1 MDLKKLTLI
10 AVFAVTQTAAALPV
24 FAEAAATPTTNA
36 VTATPTAS
44 SSPEASA
51 SPDSTPPP
59 GIGVDTPGSSPLPSE
74 SPLPTATPEPTTAP
88 TPVTPSIVNTG
99 AIQLVL
105 MMNSNKM
112 YANGTLYLA
121 NQPMTVK
128 NGVSNI
134 SIRAIAERVGLKY
147 LYDYKTKETVIMNG
161 SNILRFKLNSK
172 IYTVN
177 GKKVTMRG
185 PAYTYKNT
193 FMVPL
198 TSITAALGIPYV
210 LDNVQ
215 KRVILSLS
223 TKPTASFSVQP
234 TEIFAG
240 QTTVSYTANS
250 TSPSGTAIVD
260 ERWEGRQE
268 VFQEPGSY
276 VVSYSVMDANGQ
288 WSAPYSQ
295 TITVL
300 KPNEAPVANF
310 ITDKDVYKIGEMVTF
325 TDLSTDDSTTPLTTE
340 WNGNALAYF
349 YPGQVTIY
357 LTVTDKQGLNSTAQ
371 KTITI
376 TDEVLYNQDDFNK
389 LFMPVG
395 AAYSMDGSKVP
406 TWNKVQYTST
416 SEAVTLIRSNSPEA
430 VFSEGILYRETA
442 FGDTRF
448 MLHHR
453 NMTGKNVKMYVIATN
468 TGIWPAALTFK
479 NSGIGGP
486 LEIPTAT
493 GKKSVE
499 NYLEALRIGKPFSNM
514 ILQPGQSMPILTE
527 ISNLTIKPEQVVSL
541 LSDVFSDYA
550 VQYDIVMLDAT
561 KDPLQSLPYL
571 NFLDRDGVHNR
582 GTYPNATRLI
592 DVQQVLGTEPSRL
605 LFGDKTDDP
614 NLTGVDALTGVQE
627 SNAGNFGVVY
637 KIRLNHVAA
646 NTLITFNPRGGKYQG
661 PIMVNGQIVQAP
673 NTGTIQAPNQSSVVY
688 RTGAYE
694 ESVDIVFSTAS
705 GNNLP
710 VNLLFMPLPARK

>member
-10 AVFAVTQTAAALPV
+10 AVLAVSQAASAVPV
-24 FAEAAATPTTNA
+24 FAEAAVTPTNA
-36 VTATPTAS
+36 ATATPTAT

-51 SPDSTPPP
+51 SPDTTPPP
-59 GIGVDTPGSSPLPSE
+59 GIGVDAPSATPQPSGSPLPS
-74 SPLPTATPEPTTAP
+74 STPAPTAVPA
-88 TPVTPSIVNTG
+88 PVTPPAASPG
-99 AIQLVL
+99 ASQLVL

-112 YANGTLYLA
+112 YMNGTLYLA

-134 SIRAIAERVGLKY
+134 SIKAIAERVGLKY
-147 LYDYKTKETVIMNG
+147 MYDYKTKETVIYNG
-161 SNILRFKLNSK
+161 SNTLRFKLNSK

-177 GKKVTMRG
+177 GQKVTMKG

-193 FMVPL
+193 MMVPL
-198 TSITAALGIPYV
+198 TSITAALGIPYIF
-210 LDNVQ
+210 DNVQ
-215 KRVILSLS
+215 KRVILTLS
-223 TKPTASFSVQP
+223 TKPTASFTVQP
-234 TEIFAG
+234 VEIYAG
-240 QTTVSYTANS
+240 QTTVIYSAKS
-250 TSPSGTAIVD
+250 SSPTGTAIIE

-268 VFQEPGSY
+268 VFQEPGNY

-288 WSAPYSQ
+288 WSVPYSQ
-295 TITVL
+295 TIRVL

-310 ITDKDVYKIGEMVTF
+310 VTDKEVYKIGEMVTF
-325 TDLSTDDSTTPLTTE
+325 TDLSTDDGNAPLTAE
-340 WNGNALAYF
+340 WNGHALAYF
-349 YPGQVTIY
+349 YPGQVTVY
-357 LTVTDKQGLNSTAQ
+357 LTVTDKQGLSNTMQ

-376 TDEVLYNQDDFNK
+376 SDEVLYNQDDFNK
-389 LFMPVG
+389 LFMPIG
-395 AAYSMDGSKVP
+395 HPYTMDGSQIPK
-406 TWNKVQYTST
+406 WNKVQYTST
-416 SEAVTLIRSNSPEA
+416 SESTTLLRSNSPEA
-430 VFSEGILYRETA
+430 VYSDGILYRDTA

-453 NMTGKNVKMYVIATN
+453 NLTGQSVKMYVIATN
-468 TGIWPAALTFK
+468 TGIWPTTLTFK
-479 NSGIGGP
+479 NSGLGGP

-499 NYLEALRIGKPFSNM
+499 NYFESMRISKPFNNI

-527 ISNLTIKPEQVVSL
+527 LSNLTVKPNQVVSL

-571 NFLDRDGVHNR
+571 KFLDRDGVHNR

-592 DVQQVLGTEPSRL
+592 DVQQVVGTEPSRM

-614 NLTGVDALTGVQE
+614 NLAGVDALTGAVE

-637 KIRLNHVAA
+637 KIKLNHVAA
-646 NTLITFNPRGGKYQG
+646 NTLIAFNPRGGKYQG

-673 NTGTIQAPNQSSVVY
+673 NTGTVSAPNQSSPVY

-694 ESVDIVFSTAS
+694 ESVEIVFSTAS

-710 VNLLFMPLPARK
+710 VNLLFMPLPERK